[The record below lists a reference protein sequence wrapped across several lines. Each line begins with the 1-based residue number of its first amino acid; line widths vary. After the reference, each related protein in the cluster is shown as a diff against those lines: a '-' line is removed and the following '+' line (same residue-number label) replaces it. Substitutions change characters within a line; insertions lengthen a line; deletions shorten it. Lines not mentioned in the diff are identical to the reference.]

1 VQVRELVD
9 FASLHWTD
17 LGLPLPS
24 PAFTLDSKTEFVE
37 TAELTLNSQLAA
49 SELGWSSSLD
59 WRQSVTLTLDWY
71 AAFGGGEHPSDLVKS
86 QLEQYVFSLGGV
98 Q

>member
-1 VQVRELVD
+1 
-9 FASLHWTD
+9 
-17 LGLPLPS
+17 
-24 PAFTLDSKTEFVE
+24 LDSKTEFVE